1 MAIARHRGAVTPG
14 PATPVARARSPWLV
28 VSAIV
33 GGMAL
38 LGVLLLQV
46 QQLDRLNAT
55 LFTTSD
61 LRMVEMHRQ
70 ETEYLQLREQWARAL
85 NDDAL
90 PDPRALALRYDIWV
104 GRMALLRE
112 DTAMRRVVVSDSAA
126 LDTLLAGAAQFVV
139 EADLVIGGD
148 LPPAQRRARLAA
160 LYPALVALGD
170 ATHELPLAAAHQASN
185 EQTTRNLMLTRFTRI
200 TLALTG
206 FLALMVMAFAGLSL
220 RQMRQLRNRNDALQ
234 ALTADLHAARS
245 AAEASNQAKSLFLAN
260 MSHEIRTPFQGLLGM
275 LSMLRDTGLDPRQ
288 IDYLRTATESAD
300 HLLAVL
306 NDILDMSQLEAGRL
320 QLNPAPVALRALLQ
334 DVDALMRP
342 QASARHLALHVD
354 AHPAVPER
362 ARLDATR
369 VKQVLFNLLSNAI
382 KFSSQG
388 SVALELRVQ
397 TAGSG
402 GEQLVFTV
410 TDTGIGM
417 DSATLDRL
425 FTRYERGAVQ
435 GMAGANGTGLGLEIS
450 RSLARRMAGD
460 LQAASRP
467 GRGSRFTLTIPLE
480 PVAEL
485 ERPLPP
491 RDLEAS
497 PTQRLQL
504 LVAEDHAVNR
514 QVLSALLD
522 SMGHQAVFV
531 TNGEEALAAVQQ
543 QRFDLVLMDLHM
555 PGLDGIEAT
564 RRIRALA
571 HRPAATVPIVAL
583 TADAFTD
590 TRERCMVAGM
600 NSFLSKPVSRDK
612 LAALLRQLFGHTA
625 EPDAGAETPPARG
638 DLNDPGAVPL
648 IDSVAVGRV
657 LQSLQP
663 EVYAHVLEAY
673 FDQAPDT
680 LARLRKAVRD
690 AQPLDLRVHAHATR
704 GAALNLGLAA
714 LAETA
719 EGLQNGAAHLP
730 AHEIARR
737 VQRFADQLVA
747 TRVAAEQAGL
757 LAAKARM
764 PR

>member
-1 MAIARHRGAVTPG
+1 MNEG
-14 PATPVARARSPWLV
+14 PATPAPRARSPWLII
-28 VSAIV
+28 SAVV
-33 GGMAL
+33 GGVAL

-85 NDDAL
+85 DASTEQDL
-90 PDPRALALRYDIWV
+90 RALTLRYDIWV

-126 LDTLLAGAAQFVV
+126 LDTLLQGAERFTA
-139 EADLVIGGD
+139 EADPVLGGS
-148 LPPAQRRARLAA
+148 LPAPLRRARLAA

-170 ATHELPLAAAHQASN
+170 VTHELPLAAAHQATH

-200 TLALTG
+200 TLMLTG
-206 FLALMVMAFAGLSL
+206 CLALMVLAFAGLSL
-220 RQMRQLRNRNDALQ
+220 RQMRQLRNRNESLQ
-234 ALTADLHAARS
+234 ALTADLHAAGR
-245 AAEASNQAKSLFLAN
+245 AAEASNQAKSNFLAN

-275 LSMLRDTGLDPRQ
+275 LSMLRDTGLDARK

-320 QLNPAPVALRALLQ
+320 QLNPAPVVLRALLQ

-342 QASARHLALHVD
+342 QATARHLALHVD

-362 ARLDATR
+362 VRLDATR

-382 KFSSQG
+382 KFSPQG
-388 SVALELRVQ
+388 SVALELRTQ
-397 TAGSG
+397 AAEG
-402 GEQLVFTV
+402 GADQLVFTV

-425 FTRYERGAVQ
+425 FTRYERGGIQ
-435 GMAGANGTGLGLEIS
+435 GSAGGAHGTGLGLEIS
-450 RSLARRMAGD
+450 RNLARLMGGD
-460 LQAASRP
+460 LQAISRP
-467 GRGSRFTLTIPLE
+467 GRGSRFTFTMPLDLAPE
-480 PVAEL
+480 P
-485 ERPLPP
+485 ERLLPS
-491 RDLEAS
+491 RDLDAS
-497 PTQRLQL
+497 HTQKLRL
-504 LVAEDHAVNR
+504 LVAEDHVVNR

-522 SMGHQAVFV
+522 SMGHQATFV
-531 TNGEEALAAVQQ
+531 ANGEEALAAVQQ
-543 QRFDLVLMDLHM
+543 QRFDVVLMDLHM

-571 HRPAATVPIVAL
+571 NRAAATVPIVAL

-590 TRERCMVAGM
+590 TRERCLVAGI
-600 NSFLSKPVSRDK
+600 NSFLSKPVGRDK
-612 LAALLRQLFGHTA
+612 LAALLRQLFGNSA
-625 EPDAGAETPPARG
+625 EPDAGADPLPARG
-638 DLNDPGAVPL
+638 ELNDPGAVPL

-657 LQSLQP
+657 LQALQP
-663 EVYAHVLEAY
+663 EVYARVLDAY
-673 FDQAPDT
+673 FEQAPDT
-680 LARLRKAVRD
+680 LLRLRKAVRD

-757 LAAKARM
+757 LPKVTAAPFVSRA